1 LRRVQIVAARVT
13 AAVAI
18 GALVASACGS
28 DNSGSSTASSAS
40 SAAAAVSSAVSA
52 VSSAVSAASSVAAG
66 ASTTASGAS
75 STAAAP
81 TGSPLVVGVIGS
93 FSGSQASS
101 SSQGQTVAPAWEQ
114 WVNAQGGING
124 HPVKVELAD
133 DAGDPAKA
141 QAAAKDLIDNKKAVA
156 LIVSSDNLLTAY
168 SDYAISKNVP
178 LVSGTANSTDWYTKA
193 GTFPTPTDVVSGLN
207 GQVAVAKKF
216 GNAKKFANLYC
227 SEVAACAQADGPL
240 KAAADKAGIGYTSL
254 PVSST
259 ATSYT
264 AECLNLQQQ
273 GVDYAQLNFTTA
285 AAAKFVQD
293 CQAQGYNPTWGS
305 SEQAAGKD
313 FATLPNFTMFGPAYA
328 FPSAADGAPVK
339 TFTDAMTKYAKGT
352 EWKEGTASFTW
363 GGLEMLRKALAN
375 VGASPTSQDVTAALN
390 TVKDENLGG
399 LLPNK
404 VTYTQGKPITFGGLP
419 CYFVVG
425 MKGGKVTA
433 PANLDAQCPTA

>member
-1 LRRVQIVAARVT
+1 
-13 AAVAI
+13 
-18 GALVASACGS
+18 
-28 DNSGSSTASSAS
+28 
-40 SAAAAVSSAVSA
+40 
-52 VSSAVSAASSVAAG
+52 
-66 ASTTASGAS
+66 
-75 STAAAP
+75 
-81 TGSPLVVGVIGS
+81 VVGVIGS

-124 HPVKVELAD
+124 HPVKIELAD

-156 LIVSSDNLLTAY
+156 LIVSSDNLLTAF

-178 LVSGTANSTDWYTKA
+178 LVSGTANSSDWYTKA
-193 GTFPTPTDVVSGLN
+193 GTFPTPTDVLSGLN

-254 PVSST
+254 AVSST

-273 GVDYAQLNFTTA
+273 GVDYAQLNFTAA

-313 FATLPNFTMFGPAYA
+313 FATLQNFTMFGPAYA

-339 TFTDAMTKYAKGT
+339 TFTDAMTKYAKGSD
-352 EWKEGTASFTW
+352 WKEGTASFTW

-375 VGASPTSQDVTAALN
+375 VGASPTPQDVTTALN

-425 MKGGKVTA
+425 MKGAKVTA
-433 PANLDAQCPTA
+433 PANLDPQCPTA